1 MVEKETFRMVES
13 WLGKY
18 QLWQIKID
26 NLTAQLQELPRVT
39 QKFEEVAS
47 FGGGFVSD
55 STYQV
60 VERRLMVSEVEL
72 AKLQL
77 RVQLIKSALSSL
89 NDEEREIVELK
100 YFKGFSN
107 QAVWEG
113 LALSRRGF
121 YRRRS
126 SIVEKVYEVLGGDTS
141 PIWFEVGPLD
151 QRRLYETEKNAG

>member
-1 MVEKETFRMVES
+1 MIEKGTFRMIES

-18 QLWQIKID
+18 QLWQVKIE
-26 NLTAQLQELPRVT
+26 NLTVQLQELPRVT

-55 STYQV
+55 STYQT
-60 VERRLMVSEVEL
+60 VERRLQVSEVEL

-77 RVQLIKSALSSL
+77 RVQLLESALAAL
-89 NDEEREIVELK
+89 TKEEKEIVELK

-126 SIVEKVYEVLGGDTS
+126 NIIVKVYEALGGEMS
-141 PIWFEVGPLD
+141 PIWFEIGPVD
-151 QRRLYETEKNAG
+151 KESHKGRIVAG